1 MREMAKELR
10 FDTGLC
16 TTIGGIPNEEQASIV
31 SSIMICSSIE
41 TTTDLVI
48 KATSLGYNEG
58 LANGYEEGC
67 RVAMEAVAR
76 KEEWND

>member
-1 MREMAKELR
+1 MGKELR

-16 TTIGGIPNEEQASIV
+16 TTIGGIPNEEQVNIV

-58 LANGYEEGC
+58 LANGYEEGF
-67 RVAMEAVAR
+67 RAAMEAVDR
-76 KEEWND
+76 KEESND